1 MRLPRW
7 TVYPAI
13 ALIATLLVTAVPKRV
28 TVPVPESVKHE
39 RFVVLGIDGLD
50 PEILAEVV
58 AKYPERMKNFKRLI
72 EEGTL
77 QPLGTSIPPQ
87 SPVAWSN
94 FISGRDPGGHGI
106 YDFIHRDPVT
116 RGPLGSTTK
125 ESHGSELDLWGDWK
139 FPLGGDSGSNRTGKA
154 FWQELRDAGVPADIW
169 RMPANFPV
177 EDSLGVSFPGMMTPT
192 LESAY
197 GTYVIYTD
205 DMPVDTHRSGG
216 SYKQLKESLGKYT
229 ARIDGPTNPFSKT
242 GKQAPVAFDVH
253 VDRDSRSIAIVT
265 DGGKPLI
272 VDEGEWSEFIPLH
285 FEFFKFGSMLPG
297 GAMDGIARFYL
308 RSLDP
313 LYLYMSPIN
322 FDPEAAA
329 IPMSEPSTASEDLA
343 AEIGSYY
350 TQGMAEEV
358 NGLKDE
364 LLTNEE
370 FVAQADIV
378 YDERVAMMEHALD
391 MYMSDEAGGLL
402 FFYYSTVDLCC
413 HMLWQHS
420 DHEHPFHNASFA
432 SEDNSWWTKREGST
446 WKDIVH
452 DLYLKMDPVLGRVRE
467 RVGDDTAIVVM
478 SDHGF
483 APWRRKV
490 SLNRW
495 LLDEGYLV
503 LTEGVEPEAARRVAQ
518 ADQRTLFVPVDHDG
532 DPATPPVS
540 VVDWSKTRAYGMGF
554 NGLYINL
561 LGREGVDPE
570 TGETTGAPG
579 IVKPAERDALV
590 RELKTKLEAL
600 KDPKDGARVV
610 YVADVREDVY
620 AADGERLSESP
631 DILVGFD
638 AGYGNSDASA
648 TGRISWKVFEDNDG
662 GTFNGNHLMA
672 SEVVA
677 GTLLT
682 NQPVADGDHA
692 LEDLT
697 VEILKRYKV
706 QPDSS
711 LHGHRVLK

>member
-1 MRLPRW
+1 MRIPRW
-7 TVYPAI
+7 TVYPAL
-13 ALIATLLVTAVPKRV
+13 ALLATMIVTAIPSKSRRV
-28 TVPVPESVKHE
+28 TPEKAKFD

-50 PEILAEVV
+50 PEILQEVV

-106 YDFIHRDPVT
+106 FDFIHRDPVT
-116 RGPLGSTTK
+116 RAPLGSTTK
-125 ESHGSELDLWGDWK
+125 ESHGSNLSLWGDWQ

-154 FWQELRDAGVPADIW
+154 FWQELRDSGVPADIW

-177 EDSLGVSFPGMMTPT
+177 EDSKGVSFPGMMTPT

-216 SYKQLKESLGKYT
+216 HFMQLKESLGKYT
-229 ARIDGPTNPFSKT
+229 SKIEGPANPFSVKGT
-242 GKQAPVAFDVH
+242 QAPISMDVH
-253 VDRDSRSIAIVT
+253 VDRESKSVAIIP
-265 DGGKPLI
+265 DGGSPII

-297 GAMDGIARFYL
+297 GSMDGIARFYL

-329 IPMSEPSTASEDLA
+329 IPMSEPSTASEELA
-343 AEIGSYY
+343 GKIGSYY

-370 FVAQADIV
+370 FVAQADLV
-378 YDERVAMMEHALD
+378 YDERVRMMDHALD
-391 MYMSDEAGGLL
+391 LYMSDEEGGLL

-413 HMLWQHS
+413 HMLWQHA
-420 DHEHPFHNASFA
+420 DDEHPFHDNSFA
-432 SEDNSWWTKREGST
+432 NQDNSWWTQREGST

-452 DLYLKMDPVLGRVRE
+452 DLYMKMDPVLGRLRE
-467 RVGDDTAIVVM
+467 RIGDDTALVVM

-495 LLDEGYLV
+495 LWEEGYLV
-503 LTEGVEPEAARRVAQ
+503 LAEGLEPEAERRVGPV
-518 ADQRTLFVPVDHDG
+518 DQRNIFGVFDHD
-532 DPATPPVS
+532 DDSSTPLES
-540 VVDWSKTRAYGMGF
+540 MVDWSKTRAYAMGF
-554 NGLYINL
+554 NGLYLNL
-561 LGREGVDPE
+561 EGREGVDPE
-570 TGETTGAPG
+570 TGETVGAPG
-579 IVKPAERDALV
+579 IVKESERAALV
-590 RELKTKLEAL
+590 AELKEKLEAL
-600 KDPKDGARVV
+600 VDPKNGLKAV
-610 YVADVREDVY
+610 YVADIREDVY
-620 AADGERLSESP
+620 AKSGERMSESP

-648 TGRISWKVFEDNDG
+648 TGRVSWKVFEDNDG

-672 SEVVA
+672 SQVVA

-682 NQPVADGDHA
+682 NQKVAAGDHA

-697 VEILKRYKV
+697 VEILERYGI
-706 QPDSS
+706 QPDDTQ
-711 LHGHRVLK
+711 HGHRVLE